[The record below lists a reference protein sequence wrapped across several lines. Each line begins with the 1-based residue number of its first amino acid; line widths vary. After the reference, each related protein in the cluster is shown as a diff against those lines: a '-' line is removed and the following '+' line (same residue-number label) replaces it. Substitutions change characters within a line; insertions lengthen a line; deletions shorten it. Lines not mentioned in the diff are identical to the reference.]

1 MLLLHPH
8 NLKLDYF
15 NEKYIL
21 EIIYYNIIL
30 YSKYYILY
38 TIILYLRCYQMRRE
52 PVLNRWDIYSLR

>member
-30 YSKYYILY
+30 YRKILY
-38 TIILYLRCYQMRRE
+38 IIQYVVKAFISVYVIHFNC
-52 PVLNRWDIYSLR
+52 